1 MKRQKAKVLPS
12 FADKDNSSSEQDYIT
27 TPLIVTYDTSDVSIY
42 TIQLGRAS
50 VNPTHQSAQTRHH
63 MPVAAATTIP
73 RLSFNFQRPHRT
85 DFELN

>member
-50 VNPTHQSAQTRHH
+50 VNPPDLCSKWGRLQTQVWGGSRWLDQT
-63 MPVAAATTIP
+63 VYQIFT
-73 RLSFNFQRPHRT
+73 
-85 DFELN
+85 